1 MRSTEERIRATTGQ
15 HQPSVEER
23 RALILK
29 VAASEQFSRSARL
42 RDFLLYVG
50 KQSLLDSGAEIH
62 EQEIGAKVFGR
73 PPSYD
78 RSQDNIVRVNA
89 TELRKR
95 IDGYFATEGA
105 AEPLIFDIPR
115 GGYRPVFRWR
125 SNEPG
130 RSTPVPPLPSPT
142 PSLTPASVAQ
152 STHAERTLARFR
164 LPVFLALLT
173 VLFAGFCVLLFLQNR
188 ALRSAAH
195 PWLDKPAVSAF
206 WGEFLGS
213 NKETEI
219 VLPDSS
225 ISLHEEITRQPIS
238 LGDYLGHA
246 YTDEAH
252 MADFS
257 PDRKADLAGI
267 FSHNLVTF
275 GDVRAA
281 QQIQSLDPTSS
292 LLRLTTARFCSADSI
307 KRNNLI
313 LIGGKKANPWVFLF
327 EDEMNFSLDQRSDS
341 LLMFVTNRKPQ
352 TGEKEK
358 YFEISARKETLGY
371 SVVAYLPNP
380 SRTGSVVVLAGTSSD
395 ATNAAAEFLT
405 TEEQMDKFR
414 KLLHVQTFPYFEVL
428 LSTSQLSG
436 TSFHAEVVAYRTYPN
451 LR

>member
-1 MRSTEERIRATTGQ
+1 MESTEERTLATTEQ
-15 HQPSVEER
+15 NQPSVEER

-50 KQSLLDSGAEIH
+50 KQSLLESRAEIH

-73 PPSYD
+73 PLSYD

-95 IDGYFATEGA
+95 IDAYFAGEGA
-105 AEPLIFDIPR
+105 DEPLIFDIPR
-115 GGYRPVFRWR
+115 GGYRPVFRCR
-125 SNEPG
+125 SNQPAM
-130 RSTPVPPLPSPT
+130 PVPAPPQPHSSPA
-142 PSLTPASVAQ
+142 ASVVSNAE
-152 STHAERTLARFR
+152 HAPAESKRTGFWLLILWAALTLLLAGLCIALFVQNRTL
-164 LPVFLALLT
+164 
-173 VLFAGFCVLLFLQNR
+173 
-188 ALRSAAH
+188 RSIAH
-195 PWLDKPAVSAF
+195 PWQAKPAVGAF
-206 WGEFLGS
+206 WAEFLGS

-225 ISLHEEITRQPIS
+225 ISLREEITRQPIS
-238 LGDYLGHA
+238 LGEYLGHT
-246 YTDEAH
+246 YGDEAH
-252 MADFS
+252 MAAFS

-267 FSHNLVTF
+267 FSHNLITF

-292 LLRLTTARFCSADSI
+292 LFRLTTARFCSADSI
-307 KRNNLI
+307 KRSNLI

-327 EDEMNFSLDQRSDS
+327 EDEMNFSLDQQNDS

-352 TGEKEK
+352 AGEKDK
-358 YFEISARKETLGY
+358 YFEFSARKETMGY
-371 SVVAYLPNP
+371 SIVAYLPNP
-380 SRTGSVVVLAGTSSD
+380 SHTGSVVVLAGTSSD

-414 KLLHVQTFPYFEVL
+414 KMLHTENFPYFEVL